1 MSLAARLA
9 ERMKVLDVS
18 QAELAR
24 RVKISQPSVSAILS
38 GDTRNPKHLRSI
50 ALALDTTEA
59 WLLGETSD
67 PGEGAVSALDREEMA
82 ERLGLHLVPE
92 IDTGWAMG
100 DGTFLDVVEEVGFRA
115 FDRSWLRSVSSGNLS
130 KLFVAHGDGDSME
143 PTLHDGDV
151 VLIDRAQHT
160 IEKQDR
166 IWAVTVAGLGMIK
179 RVAKLPNGEYELG
192 SDNHRVRPRIVKAEE
207 FHVVGRVVWI
217 GRRI

>member
-1 MSLAARLA
+1 MSLAERLA
-9 ERMKVLDVS
+9 QRMKELDVS

-24 RVKISQPSVSAILS
+24 RVGITQPSVNAIYS
-38 GDTRNPKHLRSI
+38 GDTKRPKDLRKI

-67 PGEGAVSALDREEMA
+67 ASDGALTALDREGMA
-82 ERLGLHLVPE
+82 DRLGLHLVPE
-92 IDTGWAMG
+92 VDTGWAMG
-100 DGTFLDVVEEVGFRA
+100 EGAFLDVIEHTGFRA
-115 FDRSWLRSVSSGNLS
+115 FDREWLRAVSSGKLDA
-130 KLFVAHGDGDSME
+130 LFVAHGDGDSME

-151 VLIDRAQHT
+151 VLIDRSQRT

-166 IWAVTVAGLGMIK
+166 IWAVTVGGLGTIK
-179 RVAKLPNGEYELG
+179 RIAKLPDGSYELG
-192 SDNHRVRPRIVKAEE
+192 SDNHRVRTRVVQADE